1 MARSPLGK
9 FSNFM
14 VRTAKFFAKL
24 AIYFVIMYFVGGILF
39 KQGYKLFYEYA
50 VDPEDDT
57 QVEFT
62 IADGDTLEQVTNK
75 LYNAGLIDNK
85 KTFKFMSLIYDDK
98 FKILNMIPIIFFE
111 KVKDRQLFTPGTYT
125 LSKSMT
131 QRKMIDAFENATGG
145 LVSNINETT
154 SDTGDFQ
161 LSPEGDDI
169 VNTVDN
175 E

>member
-57 QVEFT
+57 QVMG
-62 IADGDTLEQVTNK
+62 ICLPKK
-75 LYNAGLIDNK
+75 L
-85 KTFKFMSLIYDDK
+85 FKAF
-98 FKILNMIPIIFFE
+98 
-111 KVKDRQLFTPGTYT
+111 
-125 LSKSMT
+125 SK
-131 QRKMIDAFENATGG
+131 E
-145 LVSNINETT
+145 
-154 SDTGDFQ
+154 
-161 LSPEGDDI
+161 
-169 VNTVDN
+169 
-175 E
+175 